1 MAIKVPGFLLKRL
14 YVKGSLKNT
23 EDGFALSLKN
33 TLGSGYAQAL
43 LPLKIDGEDIPL
55 EQSFFFNDGKLMAFT
70 QVSKDTPFTL
80 GLNRETNMRVRGRR
94 LEPGAHRVGIGFTVV
109 GLGDL
114 SFEVV
119 DEVKA

>member
-1 MAIKVPGFLLKRL
+1 MPVKVPAFLLKRL

-23 EDGFALSLKN
+23 PDGFALSLKN

-43 LPLKIDGEDIPL
+43 LPLKVDGEDVPL
-55 EQSFFFNDGKLMAFT
+55 TQSFFHHAGKPIPFT
-70 QVSKDTPFTL
+70 EVSVDKPFTL
-80 GLNRETNMRVRGRR
+80 GMNRETSMFVTGRT
-94 LEPGAHRVGIGFTVV
+94 LTPGAHKIGIGFTVV

-119 DEVKA
+119 DEAKG

>member
-1 MAIKVPGFLLKRL
+1 MPVRVPAFLLKRL

-33 TLGSGYAQAL
+33 NLGSGYAQAL
-43 LPLKIDGEDIPL
+43 LPLKIDGEEMPL
-55 EQSFFFNDGKLMAFT
+55 ADSFFSLNGKLVPFT
-70 QVSKDTPFTL
+70 EVSAATPFTL
-80 GLNRETNMRVRGRR
+80 GLTRDTKMFVKGHT
-94 LEPGAHRVGIGFTVV
+94 LTPGAHKVGIGFTVV

-119 DEVKA
+119 DEVTA